1 MQNLLTMRVLSMSS
15 VSFRSRFSVV
25 SVTTCAALLAGG
37 GLTVDARQLPG
48 GDTTTVPSS
57 TTTTVAAPDPSTTV
71 PATTTAPPPPAEEA
85 PPDTGPPPA
94 VFTPPVFLDPTGP
107 SPADAPSSQPAG
119 DGAQQPAGSPPGPQ
133 LGSAEVDAI
142 LRSMVRTGASSTAT
156 LLESLRTLESL
167 GFDPAEAARVGFGQ
181 FPAAG
186 LANYR
191 DDFYEPRTGPPPHL
205 HQGNDIFAAFDTPA
219 RAPVDGVVSFS
230 DGGLG
235 GKGIN
240 LNGVDGTLYYFAHM
254 NSFADIPGGSAAKQG
269 DVIGFIGDSGNARGG
284 APHIHFEIR
293 PGGGAAINPK
303 PILDKWLSDAEARV
317 DELIAT
323 FQVENPRVLIATGQT
338 RQFDLE
344 EPDLAPQPSEA
355 PVLWASSVSPVG
367 STLRLAEMQ
376 TARLAPTID
385 WDKVTAEAQEQAVA
399 HQRAADTAH
408 SVLAPL
414 TPPLLN
420 RLLGGFE

>member
-1 MQNLLTMRVLSMSS
+1 M
-15 VSFRSRFSVV
+15 SFRSRFTVV
-25 SVTTCAALLAGG
+25 SVTTCAALLVGG
-37 GLTVDARQLPG
+37 GLTVDARQLPP
-48 GDTTTVPSS
+48 GDTTTTTLPA
-57 TTTTVAAPDPSTTV
+57 TTTTAPEPSTTV
-71 PATTTAPPPPAEEA
+71 PATTTPPAPPAEE
-85 PPDTGPPPA
+85 PPAASEPPPT
-94 VFTPPVFLDPTGP
+94 VFTPPVFLEPTISP
-107 SPADAPSSQPAG
+107 PVFLPPAPPADGAPATT
-119 DGAQQPAGSPPGPQ
+119 GSPPGPQ

-142 LRSMVRTGASSTAT
+142 LRSMVRTGASSTTA
-156 LLESLRTLESL
+156 LLDSLRTLESL

-181 FPAAG
+181 FPVAG

-191 DDFYEPRTGPPPHL
+191 DDFYDPRTGPPPHL
-205 HQGNDIFAAFDTPA
+205 HQGNDIFAAFDAPA

-240 LNGVDGTLYYFAHM
+240 LNGVDGNLYYFAHM
-254 NSFADIPGGSAAKQG
+254 NSFADIPAGSTVKQG
-269 DVIGFIGDSGNARGG
+269 DVIGFVGDTGNARGG

-303 PILDKWLSDAEARV
+303 PILDKWLSEAEARV
-317 DELIAT
+317 TELIAT
-323 FQVENPRVLIATGQT
+323 FQAENPRVLIATGQT

-344 EPDLAPQPSEA
+344 EPDVAPQQSEA

-367 STLRLAEMQ
+367 SALRLAEME
-376 TARLAPTID
+376 TARLAPKID
-385 WDKVTAEAQEQAVA
+385 WEKVAAEAQKEAIAQ
-399 HQRAADTAH
+399 HQAADTAN